1 MDKERLGFTIQQKY
15 NNIKGIT
22 KLFFAINKGIHEH
35 TDYCWCYVY
44 SLQKN
49 TQQFQICMKKQSS
62 QL

>member
-1 MDKERLGFTIQQKY
+1 MDKERLGLLY
-15 NNIKGIT
+15 NKNTTTLKE
-22 KLFFAINKGIHEH
+22 LQNCFFAINKGIHEH